1 MNVGEIYL
9 SDSCSVWNTTSNQSP
24 GIVIDYLKYN
34 EIVLLLSLRG
44 EELQVLTPRGKIGWV
59 NPRSDG
65 KARLHETT
73 YISR

>member
-9 SDSCSVWNTTSNQSP
+9 SDPCSVWNTTSNQSP

-59 NPRSDG
+59 NPRPNG
-65 KARLHETT
+65 QARLHETT
-73 YISR
+73 CISR

>member
-9 SDSCSVWNTTSNQSP
+9 SDPCSVWNTSNQSP
-24 GIVIDYLKYN
+24 GIVVDYLKYN

-59 NPRSDG
+59 NPQSDG

-73 YISR
+73 SISR